1 MVLTP
6 RHAPSMG
13 LQESRARD
21 QMRRQLEIVI
31 RKNEEI
37 LSGCSSPAPRPR
49 PRPAPA
55 APRPT
60 ASAGPL
66 NLSVRKD
73 LMKPK
78 TEREN
83 VNVALEKLIARY
95 IITVELQTKVKRMF
109 PKISPSWRGPTRAF
123 TF

>member
-1 MVLTP
+1 
-6 RHAPSMG
+6 MG

-21 QMRRQLEIVI
+21 QMRKQLEIVI

-37 LSGCSSPAPRPR
+37 LSSSPAPSPR

-55 APRPT
+55 APRP
-60 ASAGPL
+60 AAAAAPL

-83 VNVALEKLIARY
+83 VNVALEKLIAR
-95 IITVELQTKVKRMF
+95 
-109 PKISPSWRGPTRAF
+109 
-123 TF
+123 